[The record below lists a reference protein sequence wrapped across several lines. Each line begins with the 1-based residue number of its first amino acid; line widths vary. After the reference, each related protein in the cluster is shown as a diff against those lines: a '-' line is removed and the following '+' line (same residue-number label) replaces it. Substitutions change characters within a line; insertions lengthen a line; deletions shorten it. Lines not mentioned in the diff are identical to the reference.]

1 MIAKVPFWLKATL
14 GSLFFLAC
22 LAHADVVKQDNVGE
36 TWEKASAAKIVQL
49 VQGNHLQRHYPDG
62 LTSLISEI
70 NEVSTL
76 RLDPDP
82 IYIETFDDPVI
93 FQHPLIY
100 VNFADRK
107 DWTLSNAEVE
117 ALRDF
122 FDRGG
127 FIFFDAGINAAF
139 LREENGSYG
148 QYHSFAEWQV
158 SPKLSEMFQQI
169 YPEKDWQPLPRTHPL
184 FDAFYSG
191 LPDATILPDA
201 VRDYVVNEKWPQGTY
216 AAMGITV
223 DGRLAALAM
232 PILAMGWGKN
242 DLEQWTTFIGFRIR
256 EGAEGLSE
264 RLADAAYTGVRFE
277 TTREDGR
284 TDVVYTQQK
293 AMPAWVQEPDDS
305 WRVFRYYYTQEIS
318 DYAHSFYTRLGV
330 NVFMYA
336 FTQ

>member
-1 MIAKVPFWLKATL
+1 MKPVLQCLLFALCATL
-14 GSLFFLAC
+14 PLR
-22 LAHADVVKQDNVGE
+22 ADVVKPP
-36 TWEKASAAKIVQL
+36 AATADAWTEANAVHVVQL
-49 VQGNHLQRHYPDG
+49 VQGNRLQRNYPDA
-62 LTSLISEI
+62 LTSLIEEI
-70 NEVSTL
+70 NKSTTL
-76 RLDPDP
+76 KVAPDP
-82 IYIETFDDPVI
+82 IYIETFDDPVL
-93 FQHPLIY
+93 FQNPMVY
-100 VNFADRK
+100 VNFADRH
-107 DWTLSNAEVE
+107 DWTLSDAEVD

-127 FIFFDAGINAAF
+127 FMFFDAGINAAF

-158 SPKLSEMFQQI
+158 SPDLEKMFHQV
-169 YPEKDWQPLPRTHPL
+169 YPEKEFQALPRSHPL
-184 FDAFYSG
+184 FTAFYRG
-191 LPDATILPDA
+191 LPDAGILPDA

-216 AAMGITV
+216 AAMGVTV
-223 DGRLAALAM
+223 NGRLAALAM

-242 DLEQWTTFIGFRIR
+242 ELDQWTTFIGFRIR

-284 TDVVYTQQK
+284 KDVIYTQQK
-293 AMPAWVQEPDDS
+293 AMPAWVQEPDDT

-318 DYAHSFYTRLGV
+318 DYAHTFYTRLGV
-330 NVFMYA
+330 NVFVYA